1 MAERPQDPEGGTS
14 DLHWRI
20 DGVRYTTGL
29 TIYDEALIAGRWV
42 GRYLAANGFAEVEEN
57 VVAGLDLAHQ
67 AHLPTQAFDLTID
80 GQAMHFGWRMVETG
94 EQPPDR
100 PGTRH
105 AVVTLAHLL
114 RPVVVRIHTVLDGGP
129 VLERWLEITNT
140 GEQPAALVAVAP
152 WGGVLMRVRGGGSHG
167 ALPGH
172 DGHLFSIGRFVDPA
186 WGNEGDFVWESLP
199 WGTLRL
205 EGRRGRS
212 GRPAPFFI
220 IRNEATGELAIG
232 ELGWSGNWSIECTCE
247 EDQATGAAWLAWW
260 AGPQAPA
267 PMRVLAVG
275 ETVATPTMHLGYL
288 HGDLDD
294 AVQAMHAHVRSSVIL
309 PQPEGRADRVV
320 YNHWSYARHELSEPV
335 LLHEID
341 VAHAVGA
348 ELFIVDAGW
357 FGHSGSN
364 WVTTVG
370 DWEAGDRLPNGL
382 EPIFGHARARGL
394 LYGLW
399 MDAER
404 IGPES
409 RIAREHPDWLLQ
421 RDGMP
426 VGSALDLLNS
436 AAAAWLEGEINRLV
450 DRYDLDLFR
459 LDYNTDVGEGGYRM
473 HAGYYENSLW
483 RHYEVLYGIFDR
495 LHARRPDLLLENC
508 ASGGGRTDLGLLRRF
523 HYTWITDWPAL
534 PRSIKI
540 FNGMT
545 LALPPEACDRNAGVG
560 QDGHLQGDLTT
571 QIRSCLL
578 GHFTLT
584 GIYPPGERGD
594 AAHLAHIRRLVVL
607 YKERIRPWLRTSRVY
622 HHTPLLRGREPGGWC
637 AIELIAADRQHG
649 AAGIFRLAGPG
660 ESEYSFRPRGLDL
673 SRRYRVTYDNSGQS
687 SEWAGAALM
696 EHGLT
701 VRLDRPLA
709 SELLLLEA
717 L

>member
-247 EDQATGAAWLAWW
+247 EDQATGAAWLAWR